1 MKPDNTPLNA
11 DDKLHDAIYG
21 IAELNIKNIESC
33 EMMYAV
39 RPFRLIKF
47 VKKYELQA
55 RIDEARFI
63 QREYFDGEEFHPNDL
78 ANHIRLLD
86 SKLKQELEKL

>member
-1 MKPDNTPLNA
+1 MTDNTPLNA
-11 DDKLHDAIYG
+11 DDELHDAIYG

-47 VKKYELQA
+47 IKKYELQA
-55 RIDEARFI
+55 RVAEIEHVADYTNGMTNQMFE
-63 QREYFDGEEFHPNDL
+63 N
-78 ANHIRLLD
+78 
-86 SKLKQELEKL
+86 LKFRIAELEQELEKL

>member
-1 MKPDNTPLNA
+1 MTDNTPLNA
-11 DDKLHDAIYG
+11 DDELHDAIYG

-47 VKKYELQA
+47 IKKYELQA
-55 RIDEARFI
+55 VRDYILSLGWQETDNEYVAEVLSDCDRIA
-63 QREYFDGEEFHPNDL
+63 
-78 ANHIRLLD
+78 
-86 SKLKQELEKL
+86 KELEKL

>member
-21 IAELNIKNIESC
+21 IAELNVKNIESC

-39 RPFRLIKF
+39 RPSRLIKF
-47 VKKYELQA
+47 IKEYELKAVRDYILSLGWQETDNEYVA
-55 RIDEARFI
+55 EVLSDCDRIA
-63 QREYFDGEEFHPNDL
+63 EE
-78 ANHIRLLD
+78 LD
-86 SKLKQELEKL
+86 KLKEAEL